1 MGPDP
6 DPTDASLVTRMSGG
20 DEEALS
26 SLYDRHRRV
35 IYSLAVRMLRNRAEA
50 EEVVL
55 DVFQQV
61 WRSAGGYDPL
71 RGSVAGWLFTL
82 CRSRA
87 LDRLRAQGRR
97 KAAHDALESEERGG
111 AREASTIDGP
121 DVAAD
126 RDQRRQMVSRALGGL
141 APAQR
146 AALELAYYEGLSHSE
161 IAARLEAPLGT
172 VKTRIRQ
179 AILALRESLGAAFEP

>member
-1 MGPDP
+1 MHPGMAPDP
-6 DPTDASLVTRMSGG
+6 EAMDARLVTRITAR
-20 DEEALS
+20 DEAALS

-35 IYSLAVRMLRNRAEA
+35 ILSLALRMLRDRAEA

-87 LDRLRAQGRR
+87 LDRLRARGRR
-97 KAAHDALESEERGG
+97 LAAHEALAQEERGAG
-111 AREASTIDGP
+111 TPDPSVSDGP
-121 DVAAD
+121 DVAA
-126 RDQRRQMVSRALGGL
+126 
-141 APAQR
+141 
-146 AALELAYYEGLSHSE
+146 
-161 IAARLEAPLGT
+161 
-172 VKTRIRQ
+172 
-179 AILALRESLGAAFEP
+179 